1 MRAQL
6 APLAAEA
13 EVDIPDEAR
22 IYGNKVLMHRMSH
35 DAEGQ
40 LRLPVG

>member
-6 APLAAEA
+6 APLAPEA